1 MLVLFRRHIGEDLR
15 RVGMFLSQ
23 TFREI
28 GIDPSI
34 FFLAA
39 DGERE
44 EFLLRKLIERF
55 HIELS
60 SCAALRP
67 IGLGGIWVGR
77 EQ

>member
-15 RVGMFLSQ
+15 RVGMFVPE

-44 EFLLRKLIERF
+44 EFLLRKLIE
-55 HIELS
+55 
-60 SCAALRP
+60 
-67 IGLGGIWVGR
+67 
-77 EQ
+77 